1 MSNYMLLGEMGTAEG
16 PCSPGCSHLICVMKR
31 HDAEKL
37 CPGCKER
44 IGLGVEVY
52 LSDFIDRGYVYELA
66 TYWHRTCFEIYIN
79 QKRQQIAAEVAL
91 GWNLNGPMLET
102 EIDEARRVAR
112 VLKLW
117 QKGETTNEIFNSLE
131 IGKRIQP
138 TATKF
143 RTVSSA
149 ERIEEAQKSDGVR
162 RRGRRRAF
170 LHPEDWNS
178 KAEEPTAE
186 PPPENAGAE

>member
-1 MSNYMLLGEMGTAEG
+1 MDNFMLLGEMGTAEG
-16 PCSPGCSHLICVMKR
+16 PCSPDCSHLICVMKR

-44 IGLGVEVY
+44 IGLGSEVY
-52 LSDFIDRGYVYELA
+52 LTDFIDRGYVYELA

-79 QKRQQIAAEVAL
+79 QKRQQIAVEVAL
-91 GWNLNGPMLET
+91 GVNAHGPMLES
-102 EIDEARRVAR
+102 EIDEARRAAR

-117 QKGETTNEIFNSLE
+117 QQGERTNEDFNALE
-131 IGKRIQP
+131 IGKRVQP

-149 ERIEEAQKSDGVR
+149 ERMEEARKSDGVR

-170 LHPEDWNS
+170 LRPPED
-178 KAEEPTAE
+178 KDEAEAK
-186 PPPENAGAE
+186 